1 MTVSIGISGWRYE
14 PWRGVYYLKGLPQ
27 HQELAFAARM
37 FPSVEING
45 SFYSLQPPESW
56 ATWRDATPPGFVF
69 SVKGPRYIT
78 HILRL
83 KGIEA
88 ALANF
93 FASGL
98 LDLRDKLG
106 PLLWQFPP
114 TMRFDPARFE
124 AFFRLLPADTRA
136 AGHLAAQHD
145 ARVGGRTALGD
156 GRQRPLRHAIEV
168 RHDSFVDPDF
178 IALLRRHR
186 IGLVVADTAGRW
198 PDREDLTAD
207 FVYVRLHG
215 AETLYASG
223 YTDAGLDRWAE
234 RIRAWESG
242 GQVPDARLTV
252 PGDPPHHVPRD
263 VYCYFDN
270 DIKVHA
276 PFDAVHL
283 SERLGQPSALG
294 PDGRFSLESSPLH
307 RPTPSR

>member
-1 MTVSIGISGWRYE
+1 MTVRIGISGWRYE
-14 PWRGVYYLKGLPQ
+14 PWRGVFYPKGLPQ

-37 FPSVEING
+37 FPTVEING

-56 ATWRDATPPGFVF
+56 AGWRDATPPGFVF

-83 KGIEA
+83 KGIET

-114 TMRFDPARFE
+114 TLRFDPARFE

-136 AGHLAAQHD
+136 ARSLASQHD
-145 ARVGGRTALGD
+145 ARVAGRTALGD

-168 RHDSFVDPDF
+168 RHESFVDPGF

-294 PDGRFSLESSPLH
+294 PDDRFSLESSPLH